1 MKKSWYQ
8 ILNIFQSPSPSVSD
22 SILRGVLCGYLSDY
36 QHLSAPTRCQKCVLT
51 GCCQDSGAE
60 TKKDINNLSD
70 YQCLSFY
77 LGVFSLR

>member
-36 QHLSAPTRCQKCVLT
+36 QHLSAPTRYQKKVLT
-51 GCCQDSGAE
+51 GAIRVIGAK
-60 TKKDINNLSD
+60 TKKDIGNLSD
-70 YQCLSFY
+70 YQCLSVAFR
-77 LGVFSLR
+77 VI